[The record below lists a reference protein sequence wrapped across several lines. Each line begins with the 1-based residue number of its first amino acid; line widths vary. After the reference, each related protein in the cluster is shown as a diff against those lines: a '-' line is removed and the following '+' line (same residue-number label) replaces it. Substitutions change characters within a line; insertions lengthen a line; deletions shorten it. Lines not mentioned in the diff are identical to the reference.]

1 MLKNTD
7 HKTNLCSFQ
16 PVGEIANSFAGLV
29 LFLHVSVC
37 VISVWRTWRGKTISM
52 KKGFAVVLTFQLYQG
67 IVITIIS
74 SKFIF
79 CNPYPA
85 AVEFMSASS
94 LYSPIFSLMVFYFWG
109 DDHA

>member
-37 VISVWRTWRGKTISM
+37 VISMFGEPGEGKLCQV
-52 KKGFAVVLTFQLYQG
+52 K
-67 IVITIIS
+67 
-74 SKFIF
+74 
-79 CNPYPA
+79 
-85 AVEFMSASS
+85 EF
-94 LYSPIFSLMVFYFWG
+94 
-109 DDHA
+109 